1 MKCLFLPVF
10 NGINPKPVGYVG
22 PTYNLKTVA
31 RKHLTR
37 PQKMAILERQR
48 SRCNSC
54 GDRIQL
60 YPYAATCDA
69 DHIIGV
75 CRGGDTVLHNTQCLC
90 VRCHRAKSSREA
102 SAVPRMIELP
112 LSPSDRN
119 VYIFTRGDTI
129 AFPVDKRTPL
139 EAITNGCTLSLLSYK
154 KVDRTF
160 VEPTYEEVDFE
171 KMLQK
176 FVYTPRNSFDFEG

>member
-10 NGINPKPVGYVG
+10 SGTSPKPVAYIG
-22 PTYNLKTVA
+22 PSHNLRPVV

-37 PQKMAILERQR
+37 PQKLAILERQR

-54 GDRIQL
+54 GDRIQI
-60 YPYAATCDA
+60 YPYANCDA
-69 DHIIGV
+69 DHIVGV
-75 CRGGDTVLHNTQCLC
+75 CRGGKTVPENMNLLCLP
-90 VRCHRAKSSREA
+90 CHRRKTCLEA
-102 SAVPRMIELP
+102 RGLPRTVEMGLEP
-112 LSPSDRN
+112 
-119 VYIFTRGDTI
+119 GDTSVYMFTEGAL

-139 EAITNGCTLSLLSYK
+139 EAITNGCGLSLLSYK

-160 VEPTYEEVDFE
+160 VEPAYEEVDYA

-176 FVYTPRNSFDFEG
+176 FVYTPRVAC